1 MLAAAI
7 VIGAA
12 LLLYLEPYV
21 TYDRDGAHLS
31 LKKNAQDPDGTG
43 ATAALPEVS
52 DAQIVYDEAQP
63 GSDRIADLGGV
74 YVTTQML
81 RDPEAVRAAL
91 EQQGACAVLLQLKST
106 FGNFYYSSSIDGA
119 ELADVDTAAVDS
131 LIDWLS
137 QHGYYLIA
145 EVPAFCD
152 TAFALAN
159 SAAAL
164 PLSSG
169 ALWMDSNGCY
179 WLDPASETV
188 MIYLKQIARELSSRG
203 FREVVFSDFRF
214 PASNSISY
222 HSEKSGAELTQDA
235 AQELTTFFSGKIRA
249 GLWRRGKSDRAR
261 VPGQLKGHALR
272 RARRA
277 AAAAEFLRR
286 DENAKNRPGD
296 HGPAGAAGRHGAL

>member
-1 MLAAAI
+1 MC
-7 VIGAA
+7 IG
-12 LLLYLEPYV
+12 
-21 TYDRDGAHLS
+21 DR
-31 LKKNAQDPDGTG
+31 
-43 ATAALPEVS
+43 
-52 DAQIVYDEAQP
+52 
-63 GSDRIADLGGV
+63 
-74 YVTTQML
+74 
-81 RDPEAVRAAL
+81 
-91 EQQGACAVLLQLKST
+91 LKST

-235 AQELTTFFSGKIRA
+235 AQELTTFFSGSNLMISFETDDTAFPADVCTGRLYIRC
-249 GLWRRGKSDRAR
+249 LLYTSYRRGKC
-261 VPGQLKGHALR
+261 G
-272 RARRA
+272 
-277 AAAAEFLRR
+277 AERL
-286 DENAKNRPGD
+286 RPGPL
-296 HGPAGAAGRHGAL
+296 HGADGRRRRGCGFPAGAGGRRL